1 MEFPLHRDRMD
12 LKAQTISSLLVE
24 RFLQSPEQEL
34 AILMHSKQPDQP
46 VTTRQFFH
54 HASGYSQAILR
65 AGILPGEVVILILN
79 REEDLLYAFFGAIL
93 AGAVPAIMPYLTE
106 KLAADHYR
114 QSLAALL
121 ETSRPTA
128 VITYPQFVSEVE
140 IAATGKNSLRSILTT
155 QEILPV
161 DEIDFDHLPGLRR
174 TPDDIVL
181 LQHSSGTTGLQ
192 KGVALSHTAVLNQ
205 IESYARAI
213 RLNDKDVAVSW
224 LPLYHDMG
232 LIAGFILPILSRIPL
247 VLMSPFDWVRA
258 PYRLLQAISRY
269 QGTLTWLP
277 NFAFNFC
284 AQKIR
289 DRDLAEINLSTWRAV
304 INCSEPI
311 HASSHQQFIERFAPH
326 GFRPQAI
333 ATSYAMAENVFA
345 VTQGGVESPVVLDP
359 VQRRKFMTQKVAAP
373 ASPDDEA
380 FIIVSSG
387 RPIDGTRIKVI
398 DTKGHHLPDRIIGEI
413 AIQSNCML
421 SGYFNRSDLTQKAF
435 LDGWFLTGDLG
446 YIADGE
452 LFVTGRMKDLI
463 IVGGKNIYPQ
473 DLERLAGEVP
483 GIHAGRVVAFGVFS
497 EEAGTEEV
505 VLLAEA
511 DADQPLQRQSIADQ
525 IRSNVNQGSDIVLR
539 YIEVLDRG
547 WLLKTSS
554 GKIARGANR
563 EKYLAQFRNRV

>member
-1 MEFPLHRDRMD
+1 MNPS
-12 LKAQTISSLLVE
+12 AQTISSILVE
-24 RFLQSPEQEL
+24 RFLQAPDQEL

-46 VTTRQFFH
+46 VTTRQFFY
-54 HASGYSQAILR
+54 HATGYAQAILR
-65 AGILPGEVVILILN
+65 AGVLPGEVVILILN
-79 REEDLLYAFFGAIL
+79 QEEDLLYTFFGAIL

-106 KLAADHYR
+106 KLSADHYR
-114 QSLAALL
+114 QSLAALM
-121 ETSRPTA
+121 ETTCPAA
-128 VITYPQFVSEVE
+128 VITYPQFLGEVE
-140 IAATGKNSLRSILTT
+140 LAAAGKNSLRSILTT

-161 DEIDFDHLPGLRR
+161 DEIDFEHLPGLQR
-174 TPDDIVL
+174 TSDEIVL

-192 KGVALSHTAVLNQ
+192 KGVALSHAAVLNQ

-213 RLNDKDVAVSW
+213 HLNEKDVAVSW

-258 PYRLLQAISRY
+258 PYRLLQAVSRY

-289 DRDLAEINLSTWRAV
+289 GRDLAGIDLSSWRAV

-311 HASSHQQFIERFAPH
+311 HVSSHQQFVERFAPY

-345 VTQGGVESPVVLDP
+345 VTQGGIESPVVVDP
-359 VQRRKFMTQKVAAP
+359 VQRRKFMTQKVAEP
-373 ASPDDEA
+373 ASPDDES

-387 RPIDGTRIKVI
+387 RPIDSTRIKVI
-398 DTKGHHLPDRIIGEI
+398 DSKGHHLPDRIIGEI

-421 SGYFNRSDLTQKAF
+421 SGYFNRSDLTHKAF
-435 LDGWFLTGDLG
+435 RDGWYLTGDLG

-483 GIHAGRVVAFGVFS
+483 GVHAGRVVAFGIYS

-511 DADQPLQRQSIADQ
+511 DTDQPLQRQSIADQ

>member
-1 MEFPLHRDRMD
+1 MNPST
-12 LKAQTISSLLVE
+12 QTISSILVE
-24 RFLQSPEQEL
+24 RFLQTPDLEL
-34 AILMHSKQPDQP
+34 VILMHSMQPDQP

-54 HASGYSQAILR
+54 HASGYAQAILR
-65 AGILPGEVVILILN
+65 EGILPGEVVILILN

-106 KLAADHYR
+106 KLSPDHYR
-114 QSLAALL
+114 QSLAALM
-121 ETSRPTA
+121 ETTCPAA
-128 VITYPQFVSEVE
+128 VITYPQFAGEVE
-140 IAATGKNSLRSILTT
+140 LAAGGKSSLRSILTT
-155 QEILPV
+155 HEILPV
-161 DEIDFDHLPGLRR
+161 DEIDFDHLPGLQR

-192 KGVALSHTAVLNQ
+192 KGVALSHAAVLNQ

-258 PYRLLQAISRY
+258 PYRLLQAIARY

-289 DRDLAEINLSTWRAV
+289 DRDLAGIDLSSWRAV

-311 HASSHQQFIERFAPH
+311 HASSHRQFIERFTLY

-345 VTQGGVESPVVLDP
+345 VTQGGIESPVTLDP
-359 VQRRKFMTQKVAAP
+359 VQRRTFMTQKVAEP
-373 ASPDDEA
+373 ASPDDQA
-380 FIIVSSG
+380 FIMVSSG

-421 SGYFNRSDLTQKAF
+421 SGYFNRSDLTHKAF
-435 LDGWFLTGDLG
+435 QDGWFLTGDLG

-452 LFVTGRMKDLI
+452 LFITGRKKDII

-473 DLERLAGEVP
+473 DLERLANEVP
-483 GIHAGRVVAFGVFS
+483 GVHAGRVVAFGVYS
-497 EEAGTEEV
+497 QEAGTEEV

-511 DADQPLQRQSIADQ
+511 DTDQPLQRQSIADQ